1 MFRIFLPIKFSVVY
15 GQKKLHF
22 KETTV
27 KIFDH
32 EKVQL
37 NEYETDP
44 YFLQIYQSNTTVC
57 LIIHLFGKSCE
68 PEIVFLICTLASQF

>member
-1 MFRIFLPIKFSVVY
+1 MFRIFLPIKFSVV
-15 GQKKLHF
+15 QKKLHF

-37 NEYETDP
+37 NKEAAVLRQET
-44 YFLQIYQSNTTVC
+44 
-57 LIIHLFGKSCE
+57 
-68 PEIVFLICTLASQF
+68 